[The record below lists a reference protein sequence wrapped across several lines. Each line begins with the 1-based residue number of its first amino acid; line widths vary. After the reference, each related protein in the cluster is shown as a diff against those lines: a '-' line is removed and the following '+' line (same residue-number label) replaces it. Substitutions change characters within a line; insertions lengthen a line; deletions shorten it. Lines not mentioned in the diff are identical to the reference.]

1 LMNGNTIPTILW
13 LLIGVIIVAYIVR
26 HNIGRVLRGILIIY
40 ASLGVIFALSLIAL
54 SYQVLS
60 RLYHFWVTTLL
71 FIVIMLV
78 LALGGR

>member
-1 LMNGNTIPTILW
+1 MNGNIIPTILW
-13 LLIGVIIVAYIVR
+13 LLIGVIIVAYILR
-26 HNIGRVLRGILIIY
+26 HNIGRVLRGLLIIY
-40 ASLGVIFALSLIAL
+40 ASLGVIFAVSLIAL
-54 SYQVLS
+54 DYDVLS

>member
-1 LMNGNTIPTILW
+1 MNGNIVPTILW
-13 LLIGVIIVAYIVR
+13 LLIGVIIVAYILR
-26 HNIGRVLRGILIIY
+26 HNIGRVLRGLLIIY
-40 ASLGVIFALSLIAL
+40 ASLGVIFAVSLIAL
-54 SYQVLS
+54 EYEVLS